1 MGENRF
7 DYIIIG
13 AGSAGCVLANRL
25 TADGT
30 TTALLLEAGPK
41 DDSLL
46 VRMPAGVG
54 AILPEKGDYNWGFW
68 TEPEPNLDDRRLWWP
83 RGRGWGGSSSING
96 MIYIRGHARDY
107 DQWRQMGLGGWGY
120 ADVLPYFKRS
130 EMLEGGGD
138 AYHGAEG
145 PLYVSKG
152 SSRNEIYSRFIAAG
166 GEAGFKLTSDFNGLQ
181 QEGFGPYHLT
191 IRDGRRCSAAAGYLH
206 PALSRAN
213 LTALT
218 GARITRIVIEG
229 GRAVGVDY
237 VCNGKSERGQATAE
251 VLLCAGAVQSP
262 QILQLSGV
270 GDPDDLSRVGVDP
283 VHPLRGV
290 GANLQD
296 HLDLSFSWETRGVK
310 SAFAYNQGLN
320 RLTTG
325 LSYMLFGKGPGRQ
338 NFLEAGGFVKS
349 RPELDRPDLQ
359 LHCVLAIMR
368 DHGKIPADRDG
379 FTVHVCQL
387 RPESRGRVALRS
399 AGPMD
404 DPMIFANYL
413 TADEDRRTIRAG
425 FDLVR
430 DLASQPSL
438 AAICGAELAPGDDV
452 KGDAAI
458 DAWIRRS
465 AETIYH
471 PVGTCRMG
479 ALGDALAVVDE
490 TLKVVGL
497 EGLRVVDASV
507 MPTLVGGNTNAAT
520 IMIAEKAS
528 DMILGRAAL
537 SPLAVPVADDERA
550 AA

>member
-1 MGENRF
+1 M
-7 DYIIIG
+7 
-13 AGSAGCVLANRL
+13 
-25 TADGT
+25 
-30 TTALLLEAGPK
+30 
-41 DDSLL
+41 
-46 VRMPAGVG
+46 
-54 AILPEKGDYNWGFW
+54 
-68 TEPEPNLDDRRLWWP
+68 
-83 RGRGWGGSSSING
+83 
-96 MIYIRGHARDY
+96 
-107 DQWRQMGLGGWGY
+107 
-120 ADVLPYFKRS
+120 
-130 EMLEGGGD
+130 
-138 AYHGAEG
+138 
-145 PLYVSKG
+145 
-152 SSRNEIYSRFIAAG
+152 
-166 GEAGFKLTSDFNGLQ
+166 
-181 QEGFGPYHLT
+181 
-191 IRDGRRCSAAAGYLH
+191 
-206 PALSRAN
+206 
-213 LTALT
+213 
-218 GARITRIVIEG
+218 
-229 GRAVGVDY
+229 
-237 VCNGKSERGQATAE
+237 
-251 VLLCAGAVQSP
+251 
-262 QILQLSGV
+262 
-270 GDPDDLSRVGVDP
+270 
-283 VHPLRGV
+283 
-290 GANLQD
+290 
-296 HLDLSFSWETRGVK
+296 K

-479 ALGDALAVVDE
+479 APGDALAVVDE